1 MANKKAQLVLAELT
15 RKLLLLGNESNLD
28 KRLDMVY
35 QIIELPEDVAFEDQC
50 ILKQLRILL
59 GLSD

>member
-35 QIIELPEDVAFEDQC
+35 QIIELPENVAFEDQC

-59 GLSD
+59 GLE